1 MIKISLK
8 AKTIACKSFTITM
21 RRSSNIS
28 AHFAPPPIY
37 QNWDKSD
44 RKDRIA
50 FIDDL
55 GSHTYGDLSRNSD
68 TIAQNINRAL
78 GQKSDQANKI
88 SFLCENN
95 SSYVNTLFGIWKAGQ
110 VAVPLCKS
118 HPSQTLEYYVTDS
131 DSVALIASQEH
142 IDKVTPFTMDSKS
155 CQLIR
160 YEDLSTANGGCDPLY
175 VSVFLQLNSIMCPHN
190 IIFWIHTQ
198 VKYDI
203 FVFLQ
208 QSNADGDGILIYTSG
223 TTGPPKGV
231 VLTHANL
238 INQVMQC

>member
-8 AKTIACKSFTITM
+8 AKTIVCKSFTITM
-21 RRSSNIS
+21 RRISNLS
-28 AHFAPPPIY
+28 AHLTTPLIY
-37 QNWDKSD
+37 QNWDKID

-55 GSHTYGDLSRNSD
+55 GSHTYGDLSRKSD
-68 TIAQNINRAL
+68 IIAQNINRAL

-118 HPSQTLEYYVTDS
+118 HPSKTLEYYVTDS
-131 DSVALIASQEH
+131 DSVALIASEEH
-142 IDKVTPFTMDSKS
+142 INKVTPFATDSKS

-160 YEDLSTANGGCDPLY
+160 YEELSTANGGCDPLD
-175 VSVFLQLNSIMCPHN
+175 VSIFLDLNSIICPH
-190 IIFWIHTQ
+190 IKKEF
-198 VKYDI
+198 Y
-203 FVFLQ
+203 FLNSYTNKIRYLCFFC
-208 QSNADGDGILIYTSG
+208 SNQTPTEMVS
-223 TTGPPKGV
+223 
-231 VLTHANL
+231 
-238 INQVMQC
+238 

>member
-1 MIKISLK
+1 MIEISLK
-8 AKTIACKSFTITM
+8 AKTIACKYLTITM
-21 RRSSNIS
+21 RRSSNLS
-28 AHFAPPPIY
+28 AHLTPPVIY
-37 QNWDKSD
+37 QNWDKIH

-68 TIAQNINRAL
+68 TIALNITRAL

-118 HPSQTLEYYVTDS
+118 HPSQTLEYYVNDS
-131 DSVALIASQEH
+131 DSVALIASEEH
-142 IDKVTPFTMDSKS
+142 INKVTPFTTDSKK

-160 YEDLSTANGGCDPLY
+160 YDELSTANGGCDPLD
-175 VSVFLQLNSIMCPHN
+175 VSVFLQPNTMMCPYNIYFLNSYTNEIRYLC
-190 IIFWIHTQ
+190 F
-198 VKYDI
+198 
-203 FVFLQ
+203 FC
-208 QSNADGDGILIYTSG
+208 SNQTPTEMVS
-223 TTGPPKGV
+223 
-231 VLTHANL
+231 
-238 INQVMQC
+238 